1 MVIRVLKL
9 EDMISKALIKKFF
22 LLISKPK
29 FAIFLIFL
37 ILFEIFLSFLIPQ
50 IALYGP
56 NYYEQL
62 KIEKPFLY
70 YIINILQL
78 NRIYTS
84 IWFLLPI
91 FLALMS
97 LGYTLYL
104 LFTKNIKKN
113 TPTTFLR
120 KDLGQASFST
130 LMLSLIG

>member
-1 MVIRVLKL
+1 
-9 EDMISKALIKKFF
+9 MINKAYIKKFF
-22 LLISKPK
+22 LIISKPK
-29 FAIFLIFL
+29 FVVFLIFL

-50 IALYGP
+50 ITLYGP
-56 NYYEQL
+56 NYYERL

-104 LFTKNIKKN
+104 LYTKNIKKN
-113 TPTTFLR
+113 TLTIFLR
-120 KDLGQASFST
+120 KSLGQASFST

>member
-1 MVIRVLKL
+1 
-9 EDMISKALIKKFF
+9 MISKALIKKFF
-22 LLISKPK
+22 LIISKPK
-29 FAIFLIFL
+29 FVVFLIFL

-50 IALYGP
+50 IAIYGP
-56 NYYEQL
+56 NYYEHL

-78 NRIYTS
+78 NRMYTS

-113 TPTTFLR
+113 TRTTFLR